1 MGAIAII
8 LARGGSKGVPGKNV
22 AEVGGKP
29 CVAWTIEAARASS
42 SVGRV
47 VVSTDSVEV
56 AGVTRGLDV
65 EVHDRS
71 PELATDT
78 ATVDDAARE
87 VVQSVDPDGAM
98 DVIVLLYGNVPVR
111 PAGLIDRAVSMLD
124 STRCDSVQSY
134 APVGKHHP
142 WWTARVDESSGATEP
157 WEGAVLNHGV
167 HRRQDLPAA
176 YVPDGGVIAL
186 TRRSL
191 LLEIEGIAPGPH
203 AFFGRDRRGVLT
215 GEGEVI
221 DIDAPI
227 DLVIADAVLR
237 QTVG

>member
-1 MGAIAII
+1 MKAIAII
-8 LARGGSKGVPGKNV
+8 LARGGSKGVPGKNI

-47 VVSTDSVEV
+47 VVSTDSDEV
-56 AGVTRGLDV
+56 ARVARELSA

-78 ATVDDAARE
+78 ARVDDAARE
-87 VVQSVDPDGAM
+87 VVHSVDPDRAF

-111 PAGLIDRAVSMLD
+111 PAGLIDHAVSMLE
-124 STRCDSVQSY
+124 SARCDSVQSY

-142 WWTARVDESSGATEP
+142 WWTARVDESSGAAEP

-167 HRRQDLPAA
+167 HRRQDLPSA

-186 TRRSL
+186 TRRAL
-191 LLEIEGIAPGPH
+191 LLEVEGVAPEPH
-203 AFFGRDRRGVLT
+203 AFLGRDRRGVVT

-227 DLVIADAVLR
+227 DLVIADALLR
-237 QTVG
+237 ETM

>member
-1 MGAIAII
+1 MGALAII

-47 VVSTDSVEV
+47 VVSTDSEDV
-56 AGVTRGLDV
+56 AGVTRGLGV

-87 VVQSVDPDGAM
+87 VVHSVDPDGAM

-186 TRRSL
+186 TRRAL

-215 GEGEVI
+215 REGDVI

-237 QTVG
+237 QTAH